1 MFTSRYVFL
10 AALLCPFATHAQ
22 DEARQLRE
30 ELEQAKRQIER
41 IERRLREMEAAPV
54 PARPTSGVPSVTTTS
69 PQAASASVPDAT
81 TRVYR
86 PPERFEDD
94 QVGEPRLGDRD
105 VRGDRKGFIEFPETG
120 ARLRIGGFV
129 KMDAMYDTRP
139 MGTRD
144 WFVPSSIPT
153 SGVDASRGPQF
164 GMNARG
170 SRLNLDWRRP
180 TELGEIKGFIEFN
193 FFGDDRNDFVQG
205 PHAFNLPHAYLQ
217 MGPWT
222 AGRTFSLF
230 MDIDSYPDTLDFYGP
245 NSAAFAINTQLRYAR
260 ALGQHLTLAGS
271 VESPPAADGI
281 TCTVFPDCSARKRG
295 PDLVT
300 RARWENERGHV
311 QLSLAARHLAY
322 GSGPGQHDSALAGGM
337 NVSGSY
343 RFSELRD
350 YLVWG
355 AFTGSGLQRYI
366 SGPSYLG
373 SNDGTVLLDGTLQPM
388 RTAGGF
394 AGYTHSWTDR
404 LRSTFVAAL
413 VGSQTN
419 DLQPISAYGRTGYYS
434 VNLISDLLPSLS
446 VGGELLY
453 GTNRTRDSLEA
464 DTFRLMMS
472 AQYRLNH

>member
-1 MFTSRYVFL
+1 VHPSRLVLL
-10 AALLCPFATHAQ
+10 AAFLCPVVSHAQ

-41 IERRLREMEAAPV
+41 IEKRLRDLENAPIAAT
-54 PARPTSGVPSVTTTS
+54 PAS
-69 PQAASASVPDAT
+69 PAPPISSALPQTASASDV
-81 TRVYR
+81 TRKVYR

-94 QVGEPRLGDRD
+94 QVGEPRSGDRD

-164 GMNARG
+164 GMNARA

-193 FFGDDRNDFVQG
+193 FFGSDRNDFVQG

-217 MGPWT
+217 VGPWT

-260 ALGQHLTLAGS
+260 ALGQSLTLAGS

-281 TCTVFPDCSARKRG
+281 TCTGFTACSSRKRA

-300 RARWENERGHV
+300 RVRWENEHGHV

-322 GSGPGQHDSALAGGM
+322 GSGAGQHDSALAGGV

-343 RFSELRD
+343 RFGELRD

-355 AFTGSGLQRYI
+355 AFAGRGLQRYI

-373 SNDGTVLLDGTLQPM
+373 SNDATVLMDGTLQPM
-388 RTAGGF
+388 RTTGGF

-413 VGSQTN
+413 VGSETS
-419 DLQPISAYGRTGYYS
+419 DLQPVTAYGRTGYYS
-434 VNLISDLLPSLS
+434 INVISDLLPSLS
-446 VGGELLY
+446 IGGELLY

-464 DTFRLMMS
+464 DTLRLMLS